1 MVDKDSDISEG
12 ASHEAI
18 AVYKRQNIGNPS
30 GFGGAPALLIV
41 DFVNGFNDP
50 ALFGGGN
57 IAQAIE
63 KTKTLLAAAR
73 QAGIPVA
80 FTRIVYADD
89 GSDASVFT
97 RKMPGL
103 LALTETSPAAQIVDA
118 LSPSAGEY
126 IIRKT
131 QPSAFF
137 GTGLVG
143 WLAQKRVD
151 TVLVTGCTTSGCVR
165 ASVIDSM
172 SHNFRTVVVTDCVG
186 DRAIAPH
193 DANLFDMGQKYA
205 DLMTGDEVAARLQSM
220 PLTKVR

>member
-1 MVDKDSDISEG
+1 MVDKNSEISQD
-12 ASHEAI
+12 ASQEAI
-18 AVYKRQNIGNPS
+18 AVYRRQNIGNPS
-30 GFGGAPALLIV
+30 GFGSAPALLVV

-63 KTKTLLAAAR
+63 KTRSLLAAAR
-73 QAGIPVA
+73 HASIPVV

-97 RKMPGL
+97 RKLPGL

-118 LSPSAGEY
+118 LAPTAGEY
-126 IIRKT
+126 VIRKT

-137 GTGLVG
+137 GTSLVG
-143 WLAQKRVD
+143 WLAKRRVD

-172 SHNFRTVVVTDCVG
+172 SHNFRTVVVSDCVG

-205 DLMTGDEVAARLQSM
+205 DLMTCDEVAARL
-220 PLTKVR
+220 

>member
-1 MVDKDSDISEG
+1 MVGKTGEISRSTSE
-12 ASHEAI
+12 EAI
-18 AVYKRQNIGNPS
+18 AVYKRQNIGNRS
-30 GFGGAPALLIV
+30 GFGSAPALLVV

-63 KTKTLLAAAR
+63 KAKALLAAAR
-73 QAGIPVA
+73 HASIPVA

-97 RKMPGL
+97 LKLPGL

-118 LSPSAGEY
+118 LAPSAGEY
-126 IIRKT
+126 IVRKT

-143 WLAQKRVD
+143 WLAQKRID
-151 TVLVTGCTTSGCVR
+151 TVLITGCTTSGCVR

-172 SHNFRTVVVTDCVG
+172 SHNFRTVVVSDCVG

-220 PLTKVR
+220 PQAKVR

>member
-1 MVDKDSDISEG
+1 MVDKDSDISQG
-12 ASHEAI
+12 ASQEAI

-30 GFGGAPALLIV
+30 GFGSAPALLIV

-57 IAQAIE
+57 IAPAIE
-63 KTKTLLAAAR
+63 RTKTLLAAAR

-80 FTRIVYADD
+80 FTRIVSADD

-118 LSPSAGEY
+118 LAPSAGEY
-126 IIRKT
+126 VIRKT

-143 WLAQKRVD
+143 WLAQKR
-151 TVLVTGCTTSGCVR
+151 L
-165 ASVIDSM
+165 
-172 SHNFRTVVVTDCVG
+172 
-186 DRAIAPH
+186 
-193 DANLFDMGQKYA
+193 
-205 DLMTGDEVAARLQSM
+205 RL
-220 PLTKVR
+220 